1 MKSERTSTAKW
12 VMILSIILL
21 LGIFACTA
29 FVMMRAGAVASGV
42 LAAISAAAVVFLCV
56 KFRDRYK
63 KEISGEKGIFCFLV
77 IISMAV
83 LLWIGRSISWNRWY
97 SDSYRGIVMFLLVA
111 MLSVF
116 FITTM
121 MVCGG
126 EKRLHRIYFPIA
138 LVMGIVFMMMLPA
151 FQAPDEVVHAG
162 TAYRLSNSIIGV
174 ENVDDLNYL
183 KMREADAAYP
193 KLTRDVTREQRE
205 KVWDHL
211 FEKTENT
218 KIVKVN
224 FPSLNTFPV
233 QYLVPA
239 LGISLGRAVGASG
252 ATVFFLGRLFNLL
265 FFVCLITLAIKITP
279 VGKNVMFM
287 VALLPITIQ
296 QGMSFSYDVF
306 LIVCA
311 FLYIAEVFHWSEGRL
326 SLKTWSE
333 WGHALLLVCSFVCLM
348 MIKQHA
354 YTPMALLLLMIL
366 VPHGK
371 VDPQK
376 LLKLVVG
383 LIVIVAVLICCAFVW
398 CHFHP
403 LAEPTNILSYNG
415 KPSYTIQY
423 ILNHPG
429 DSISVFGNTLIDR
442 TAFYYMSG
450 IGSQLGWLDVPTNMI
465 TTIAFL
471 PLLLAAPNMEGEE
484 VKMRITGKR
493 KALYLLISLGCF
505 GFTLFGMWTGWTPL
519 GNITVEGV
527 QGRYLLPFMPL
538 LLLAFTTG
546 KIKIDQSLSE
556 VVPSVV
562 ILLDIIAI
570 TSLM

>member
-1 MKSERTSTAKW
+1 
-12 VMILSIILL
+12 
-21 LGIFACTA
+21 
-29 FVMMRAGAVASGV
+29 
-42 LAAISAAAVVFLCV
+42 
-56 KFRDRYK
+56 
-63 KEISGEKGIFCFLV
+63 
-77 IISMAV
+77 MAV

-97 SDSYRGIVMFLLVA
+97 SDSYRGVVMFLLVA

-162 TAYRLSNSIIGV
+162 TAYRISNSIVGV

-205 KVWDHL
+205 KVWDDL

-311 FLYIAEVFHWSEGRL
+311 FLYIAEVFHWSESHL

-348 MIKQHA
+348 VIKQHA
-354 YTPMALLLLMIL
+354 YTPMALLLLIIL
-366 VPHGK
+366 VSHGK
-371 VDPQK
+371 VDLQK
-376 LLKLVVG
+376 LLKLVAG
-383 LIVIVAVLICCAFVW
+383 IVVLVMFLICCAFVW

-403 LAEPTNILSYNG
+403 LAEPTNILSYSG
-415 KPSYTIQY
+415 KPSYTIQH

-442 TAFYYMSG
+442 TAFYYVSG

-471 PLLLAAPNMEGEE
+471 PLLLAAPNIDSDE
-484 VKMRITGKR
+484 KKKICTGKR

-505 GFTLFGMWTGWTPL
+505 CFTVAGMWTGWTPL
-519 GNITVEGV
+519 ESITVEGV
-527 QGRYLLPFMPL
+527 QGRYFLPFLPL
-538 LLLAFTTG
+538 LLMAFTTS
-546 KIKIDQSLSE
+546 KIKIDQTLFE
-556 VVPSVV
+556 IMPPVV

>member
-1 MKSERTSTAKW
+1 MRSGRKSAEKW
-12 VMILSIILL
+12 IMGLSAVLL
-21 LGIFACTA
+21 IGLFACTA
-29 FVMMRAGAVASGV
+29 LLMMRAGAVASAI
-42 LAAISAAAVVFLCV
+42 LAAISAAAMIFFCV
-56 KFRDRYK
+56 KFSDRYR
-63 KEISGEKGIFCFLV
+63 EQISNEKGIFCFLV
-77 IISMAV
+77 IMSMAAV
-83 LLWIGRSISWNRWY
+83 LWIGRSISWNRWY
-97 SDSYRGIVMFLLVA
+97 SDSYCGIVMFLLVA

-162 TAYRLSNSIIGV
+162 TAYRLSNSIMGV

-211 FEKTENT
+211 FEKTEHT
-218 KIVKVN
+218 KLVKVN
-224 FPSLNTFPV
+224 FPSLNTLPV
-233 QYLVPA
+233 QYFVPA
-239 LGISLGRAVGASG
+239 LGISLGRMIGASG

-311 FLYIAEVFHWSEGRL
+311 FLYIAEVFHWSESSL
-326 SLKTWSE
+326 SLKTWPE

-348 MIKQHA
+348 VIKQHA

-366 VPHGK
+366 VSHGK

-383 LIVIVAVLICCAFVW
+383 LVILGVFLLCCIFVW

-403 LAEPTNILSYNG
+403 LEEPTNILSYNG

-429 DSISVFGNTLIDR
+429 DSISVFGNTLIDK

-450 IGSQLGWLDVPTNMI
+450 IGSQLGWLDVPTNLI
-465 TTIAFL
+465 TTVVFL
-471 PLLLAAPNMEGEE
+471 PLLLAAPNMDSDE
-484 VKMRITGKR
+484 KKKICTGKQ

-505 GFTLFGMWTGWTPL
+505 GFTVAGMWTGWTPL
-519 GNITVEGV
+519 ENIAVEGV
-527 QGRYLLPFMPL
+527 QGRYFLPFLPL
-538 LLLAFTTG
+538 LLMAFTTR
-546 KIKIDQSLSE
+546 KIKIDQTLFDIM
-556 VVPSVV
+556 PPVV

>member
-1 MKSERTSTAKW
+1 MKTEKTSMAKW
-12 VMILSIILL
+12 IMNLSTVLL
-21 LGIFACTA
+21 FGVFALVA
-29 FVMMRAGAVASGV
+29 LIMMKTGAVASVV
-42 LAAISAAAVVFLCV
+42 LAAISAVAVVLLRV
-56 KFRDRYK
+56 KFAAQYEKR
-63 KEISGEKGIFCFLV
+63 ISEEKGIFCFLV
-77 IISMAV
+77 IMSMAV

-97 SDSYRGIVMFLLVA
+97 SESYRSIVMFLLVA
-111 MLSVF
+111 MLSLY

-121 MVCGG
+121 IVWSG
-126 EKRLHRIYFPIA
+126 EKQLHRIYFPIA

-162 TAYRLSNSIIGV
+162 TAYRLSNSIMGV

-211 FEKTENT
+211 FEKTEHT
-218 KIVKVN
+218 KLVKEN
-224 FPSLNTFPV
+224 FPSLNTFPA
-233 QYLVPA
+233 QYFVPA
-239 LGISLGRAVGASG
+239 LGISLGRMIGASG

-311 FLYIAEVFHWSEGRL
+311 FLYIAEVFQWSESHI

-348 MIKQHA
+348 VIKQHA

-366 VPHGK
+366 ASHGRIN
-371 VDPQK
+371 PQK
-376 LLKLVVG
+376 ILKLVVG
-383 LIVIVAVLICCAFVW
+383 LVILGVFLLCCIFVW

-403 LAEPTNILSYNG
+403 LEEPTNILSYNG

-429 DSISVFGNTLIDR
+429 DSISVFGNTLIDK

-450 IGSQLGWLDVPTNMI
+450 IGSQLGWLDVPTNLI
-465 TTIAFL
+465 TTVVFL
-471 PLLLAAPNMEGEE
+471 PLLLAAPNMDSDE
-484 VKMRITGKR
+484 KKKICTGKQ

-505 GFTLFGMWTGWTPL
+505 GFTVAGMWTGWTPL
-519 GNITVEGV
+519 ENIAVEGV
-527 QGRYLLPFMPL
+527 QGRYFLPFLPL
-538 LLLAFTTG
+538 LLMAFTTR
-546 KIKIDQSLSE
+546 KIKIDQTLFDIM
-556 VVPSVV
+556 PPVV

>member
-1 MKSERTSTAKW
+1 MRSGRASAEKW
-12 VMILSIILL
+12 FMGLSAILL
-21 LGIFACTA
+21 FGLFACTA

-42 LAAISAAAVVFLCV
+42 LAAISAAAVIFLCV

-63 KEISGEKGIFCFLV
+63 EEISGEKGIFCFLV

-97 SDSYRGIVMFLLVA
+97 SDSYRSIVMLLLVA
-111 MLSVF
+111 MLSVY
-116 FITTM
+116 FITTL
-121 MVCGG
+121 VVFGG

-151 FQAPDEVVHAG
+151 YQVPDEVVHAG
-162 TAYRLSNSIIGV
+162 SAYRISNSIMGV
-174 ENVDDLNYL
+174 ENIDDTNYL
-183 KMREADAAYP
+183 KMRKDDADYP
-193 KLTRDVTREQRE
+193 KLTKDVTRDQRE
-205 KVWDHL
+205 KVWDDL
-211 FEKTENT
+211 FEKAEST
-218 KIVKVN
+218 KIVKVK

-233 QYLVPA
+233 QYFVPA

-326 SLKTWSE
+326 SLKTWYE
-333 WGHALLLVCSFVCLM
+333 WGHALLLICSFICLM
-348 MIKQHA
+348 VLKGHA
-354 YTPMALLLLMIL
+354 YTPMALLLLMIP
-366 VPHGK
+366 VSHGK
-371 VDPQK
+371 MDPQR
-376 LLKLVVG
+376 LLKLMVG
-383 LIVIVAVLICCAFVW
+383 LVMLAVFLMCCAFVW

-450 IGSQLGWLDVPTNMI
+450 IGSQLGWFDVQTNLI

-471 PLLLAAPNMEGEE
+471 PLLLAAPNLESDE

-493 KALYLLISLGCF
+493 KALYLLVSLGCF
-505 GFTLFGMWTGWTPL
+505 CFTVIGMWIVWTPL
-519 GNITVEGV
+519 ESITVEGV
-527 QGRYLLPFMPL
+527 QGRYFLPFLPL
-538 LLLAFTTG
+538 LLLAFTTR
-546 KIKIDQSLSE
+546 KIKVDQSLSE